1 MITTFNYIEL
11 LVHESFAEVKL
22 ARPEVRNAFHGEMI
36 DELHLAIQQLYNT
49 KALKYVVLS
58 GKGQHFCAG
67 ADLQWMKQAKSLSY
81 DDNVRQTR
89 KLYRLFKLWYE
100 LPIFTIVYVQGAS
113 VGGGNGLV
121 AASDYVLAHPDAWFS
136 FPEVK
141 LGLVPA
147 TIAPFVLKRLPQA
160 VAKQWLLSASAIN
173 ADVAMQ
179 KGWVDK
185 LMHETAFATYV
196 DELALELARHD
207 SNAMSKTKRLLT
219 QLEEQ
224 LVEDEESHSA
234 TLIAEMRVGRSG
246 QNRMNRFLENRD
258 DDNES
263 TDS

>member
-1 MITTFNYIEL
+1 MTIVFKYIEL
-11 LVHESFAEVKL
+11 LIHESFAEVKL

-58 GKGQHFCAG
+58 GRGEHFCAG

-113 VGGGNGLV
+113 VGGSNGLV
-121 AASDYVLAHPDAWFS
+121 ATSDRVIAHPHAWFS

-141 LGLVPA
+141 LGLSPA
-147 TIAPFVLKRLPQA
+147 TIAPFVLKRLSQA
-160 VAKQWLLSASAIN
+160 VAKQWLLSASPIN
-173 ADVAMQ
+173 ANSAMQ
-179 KGWVDK
+179 KGWVDN
-185 LMHETAFATYV
+185 LMDESAFASYAE
-196 DELALELARHD
+196 ELALAFAHHD

-219 QLEEQ
+219 QLQEQ
-224 LVEDEESHSA
+224 LIEDEESHTA

-246 QNRMNRFLENRD
+246 QKRINRFLENRD

-263 TDS
+263 TNS